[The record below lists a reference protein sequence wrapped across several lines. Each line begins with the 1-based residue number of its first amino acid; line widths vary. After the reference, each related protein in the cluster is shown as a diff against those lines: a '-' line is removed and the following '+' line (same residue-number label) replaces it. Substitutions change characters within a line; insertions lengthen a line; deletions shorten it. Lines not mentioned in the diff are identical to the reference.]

1 MATRSHV
8 HREPAATKGPAP
20 WHLWAAG
27 LVGLAWNGFGVIDY
41 LKSNLEGDLYF
52 RQMGMTEAQVAY
64 MEAMPGWLTAVWA
77 VGVWSALIATA
88 LLLMRRKLAAPL
100 FLVSLLAYV
109 VSLVHGLLFARDA
122 VMTGPSAWMQLVVLA
137 GCLFF
142 AGYSAA
148 MARGGVLR

>member
-1 MATRSHV
+1 MATRWETN
-8 HREPAATKGPAP
+8 RAAVGAKGAAP
-20 WHLWAAG
+20 WHLWAVG
-27 LVGLAWNGFGVIDY
+27 LVGLAWNGFAVIDY

-100 FLVSLLAYV
+100 FLVSLGAFAVSMVHALV
-109 VSLVHGLLFARDA
+109 VGREAFLSGA
-122 VMTGPSAWMQLVVLA
+122 SAWMQLVVLA

-142 AGYSAA
+142 AGYSHL
-148 MARGGVLR
+148 MARRGVLR